1 MNYSTNFNLKIEESW
16 IWEGLEAP
24 DDPLNE
30 LSDLEMGLRLFCFE
44 WNHRISLEVGDAKKD
59 IFLDPD
65 IVLVIEEL
73 PEKIAQLS
81 KGKKVDIDFSESYLI
96 LELVPLENTIACN
109 IRNFGYSTEQKSFQ
123 LNKSQVLEVLTNF
136 VIELINKAV
145 AGGYIK
151 ALEGEEFL
159 KPIYQNR
166 ILPQNI

>member
-1 MNYSTNFNLKIEESW
+1 MNYSTSFNLKIEEPW
-16 IWEGLEAP
+16 IWEGLKPP

-30 LSDLEMGLRLFCFE
+30 LSDLEIGLRLFCFE

-73 PEKIAQLS
+73 PNKIAQLS
-81 KGKKVDIDFSESYLI
+81 KGKKVNIDFPESYLI
-96 LELVPLENTIACN
+96 LELVPLENTIDCH
-109 IRNFGYSTEQKSFQ
+109 IRNFGYSTEQKSFP

-136 VIELINKAV
+136 VTELINKAV

-151 ALEGEEFL
+151 ATEGEEFL
-159 KPIYQNR
+159 QPIYQNR